1 MITETEPKSATT
13 VRLLNERIVQC
24 NRGVRLVDL
33 AKDPE
38 ITLSYSGA
46 AYSEVSTHT
55 TNMAMDAINA
65 VMERRIGSSSGMW
78 AS

>member
-1 MITETEPKSATT
+1 MVTEAEPKSATT

-33 AKDPE
+33 AKHPK

-46 AYSEVSTHT
+46 AYSEVSTHPHT
-55 TNMAMDAINA
+55 HGDGRHQCYDEATY
-65 VMERRIGSSSGMW
+65 W
-78 AS
+78 